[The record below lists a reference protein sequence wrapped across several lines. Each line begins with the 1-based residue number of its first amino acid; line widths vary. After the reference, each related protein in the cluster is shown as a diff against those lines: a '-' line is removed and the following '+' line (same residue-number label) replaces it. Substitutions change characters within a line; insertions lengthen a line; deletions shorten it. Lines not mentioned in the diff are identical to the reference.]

1 MLRGVKKNH
10 ILLTLILKKLKLK
23 YIALKPCVLEMR
35 IFHTFFRVEAII
47 YLFVY
52 LFDCTFNKHVQYLIG
67 EKKLGKS
74 D

>member
-10 ILLTLILKKLKLK
+10 ILLTLIPKNTKTEVYSSKT
-23 YIALKPCVLEMR
+23 MR
-35 IFHTFFRVEAII
+35 VGNENVSYFFCVEAII

-52 LFDCTFNKHVQYLIG
+52 LYNCVFNKRVQYFIG
-67 EKKLGKS
+67 ENKSGKS